1 MHMYML
7 CMFMCSACLE
17 DDARLQHAAGDLRE
31 LHVEQFRGDAPR
43 GRLRIRSLPRAPAQ
57 VLHDVF
63 IGLSL
68 AGTGDARNDDRLARQ
83 FAAEV
88 AV

>member
-31 LHVEQFRGDAPR
+31 LHVKQFRSDAPR
-43 GRLRIRSLPRAPAQ
+43 GRFRLRSLPRAPAQ
-57 VLHDVF
+57 VLHDVL

-68 AGTGDARNDDRLARQ
+68 AGAGDARDDDRLAGSG
-83 FAAEV
+83 AAEV